1 MAQWLRP
8 NCGLSDIDTIA
19 RFASSD
25 VGRTDP
31 KQSAPTSVHM
41 MLLGAIVTPTQR
53 YVPNQSFVG
62 DTVPQAAHRHS
73 HTHKSRMHDHCASKS
88 VAGNLDSCQ
97 AGLR

>member
-62 DTVPQAAHRHS
+62 DTVPLAAHATVIRINHACMIIVRVRAVPA
-73 HTHKSRMHDHCASKS
+73 T
-88 VAGNLDSCQ
+88 
-97 AGLR
+97 